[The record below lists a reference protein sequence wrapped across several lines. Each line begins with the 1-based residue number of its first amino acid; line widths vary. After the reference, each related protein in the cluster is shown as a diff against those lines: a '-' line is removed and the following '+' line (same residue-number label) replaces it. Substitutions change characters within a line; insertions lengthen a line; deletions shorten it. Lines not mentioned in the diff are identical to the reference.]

1 MPTVPVA
8 NNVTSMLPPQQ
19 GGVAQPS
26 PTMFAMA
33 AATMANQQRSQP
45 FSGDGKKLGTI
56 VKGTDG
62 HSRKI
67 PK

>member
-1 MPTVPVA
+1 MPKVPVS
-8 NNVTSMLPPQQ
+8 NNVVPMLPPSQ
-19 GGVAQPS
+19 GGVAPPS

-62 HSRKI
+62 RSRK
-67 PK
+67 PS